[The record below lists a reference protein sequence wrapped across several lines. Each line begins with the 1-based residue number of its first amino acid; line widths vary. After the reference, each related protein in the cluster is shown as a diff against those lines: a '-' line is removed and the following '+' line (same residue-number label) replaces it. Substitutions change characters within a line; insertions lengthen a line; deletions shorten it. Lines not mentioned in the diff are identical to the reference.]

1 MKKLMA
7 LLAITISLAGAIS
20 PASATAKAYPVSLTL
35 RSLGIMTNLIPLGLM
50 ADGSLA
56 VPPDDRAAG
65 WFTGGPKPGT
75 IGPAVIVGH
84 VDWKGKKGPFFYLTN
99 AKKGQVIVVNN
110 SDFTSSTFVITK
122 VSYYKKTAFPTK
134 LVYGNL
140 SYPGLRL
147 ITCGIFNEKLHA
159 YVDDFVVYAS
169 LKSKSK

>member
-1 MKKLMA
+1 
-7 LLAITISLAGAIS
+7 
-20 PASATAKAYPVSLTL
+20 
-35 RSLGIMTNLIPLGLM
+35 
-50 ADGSLA
+50 
-56 VPPDDRAAG
+56 
-65 WFTGGPKPGT
+65 
-75 IGPAVIVGH
+75 
-84 VDWKGKKGPFFYLTN
+84 
-99 AKKGQVIVVNN
+99 VIVVNN

-147 ITCGIFNEKLHA
+147 ITCGIFNDKLHA